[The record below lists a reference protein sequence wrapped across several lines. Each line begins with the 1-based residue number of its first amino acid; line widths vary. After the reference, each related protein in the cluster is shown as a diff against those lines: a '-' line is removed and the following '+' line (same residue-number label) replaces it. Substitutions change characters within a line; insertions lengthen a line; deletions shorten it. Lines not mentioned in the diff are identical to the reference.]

1 MKKETDLRRYE
12 HQSVFEFRAVF
23 ELLRRINKYA
33 PQVRRDLLDRV
44 SGVKDRPGLER
55 AVTEWASRWH
65 LCNGEGPA
73 AWAMA
78 IGLDTAEQVP
88 EFGWNLNTYAQFRTD
103 SRLPDGYI
111 DETGVDIFLPTLS
124 LKWNPSRES
133 QAKLRERIYG
143 IVLDE
148 VNPQIEAATAQ
159 YERLLTPARHQAPD
173 RAFTFLLRYQI
184 LEEKYSDIANDPQ
197 KYREQPDRRKSY
209 PLPDVKRDVDEAA
222 RQAGLEP
229 RASRQGRPRKRAVQ
243 T

>member
-1 MKKETDLRRYE
+1 MKKDTDLRRYE
-12 HQSVFEFRAVF
+12 HQSVVEFRVVF

-33 PQVRRDLLDRV
+33 PQVRRDLLDRI
-44 SGVKDRPGLER
+44 SGVQDGPDLES
-55 AVTEWASRWH
+55 AAAAWASRWH
-65 LCNGEGPA
+65 LCNREGPA

-78 IGLDTAEQVP
+78 IGLDTAKQVP

-133 QAKLRERIYG
+133 QAKLRERISST
-143 IVLDE
+143 VLDE

-159 YERLLTPARHQAPD
+159 YRDFLAPFRHQDPD
-173 RAFTFLLRYQI
+173 RAITFLLRYQI
-184 LEEKYSDIANDPQ
+184 LEEKYSDLANDSQ
-197 KYREQPDRRKSY
+197 KYREQPDRVQSY

-229 RASRQGRPRKRAVQ
+229 RASRQGRPRHHRA
-243 T
+243 